1 MTSVKGPV
9 QFSVFVHAVL
19 AIVYP
24 LMIMARVFA
33 YNRDGRLDDKRV
45 LGKYGHFFTGGCAN
59 PCKSF
64 APLFG
69 PTIRLYVSNTD
80 YKRENWRLYFFPIQH
95 WLENVSFAMFAV
107 SSHAERLF

>member
-1 MTSVKGPV
+1 
-9 QFSVFVHAVL
+9 
-19 AIVYP
+19 
-24 LMIMARVFA
+24 MIMARVFA

-45 LGKYGHFFTGGCAN
+45 LGKYGHFVTGGCAN

-80 YKRENWRLYFFPIQH
+80 YKRDNWRLYFFPIQH

-107 SSHAERLF
+107 SSHA